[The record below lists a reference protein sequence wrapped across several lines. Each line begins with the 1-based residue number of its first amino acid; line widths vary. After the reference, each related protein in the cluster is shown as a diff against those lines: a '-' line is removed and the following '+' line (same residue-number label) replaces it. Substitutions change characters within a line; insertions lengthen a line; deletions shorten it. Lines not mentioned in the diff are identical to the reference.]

1 MPERYLLSSCV
12 CLSVTS
18 RHCIKS
24 TGRIDLVFG
33 MLASLYPSCRVLLG
47 NSDLQNKGASLWNF
61 LPNSALIKFCRSKS
75 MMLSTKLPSTVKL
88 VDHTYDGRR
97 VVAVY
102 YRSVD
107 CNPLN
112 SITSICCTALFLQL
126 CSSWQ
131 DFNWHCASCSL
142 SAVAELLVIAVVS
155 IVWSFLCIVCIMYLQ
170 LTGILDINTGFINV
184 N

>member
-75 MMLSTKLPSTVKL
+75 MMLSTKLPSTVKV

-107 CNPLN
+107 CNPL
-112 SITSICCTALFLQL
+112 TPLLRFVVQL
-126 CSSWQ
+126 CSYS
-131 DFNWHCASCSL
+131 CA
-142 SAVAELLVIAVVS
+142 AVDKISTDKVHRAVC
-155 IVWSFLCIVCIMYLQ
+155 L
-170 LTGILDINTGFINV
+170 
-184 N
+184 